1 MTDVVLKLNYYHSLV
16 YCHLI
21 FIQWAFGVCCW
32 EVFSLGKAPYAG
44 MEIQNIIKYIASGN
58 RLSKTALC
66 GAEM

>member
-1 MTDVVLKLNYYHSLV
+1 MWYENYVSELL
-16 YCHLI
+16 LI
-21 FIQWAFGVCCW
+21 QFTVILFIQWAFGVCCW

-44 MEIQNIIKYIASGN
+44 MEIHHIIKYVQSGK